1 MNTSYEEISKNN
13 TSSQGKTDNNL
24 SNDSNHLGGVSAEE
38 YATKKYVRD
47 YHNNKEQKQKE
58 YIDNQDVKTL
68 EKAKEHANSL
78 VRNQDFSSFAKNTDI
93 KALNTK
99 LSNEISTGLAGQQTY
114 TNNKV
119 QGVVNDVNN
128 NFKNVNAAINNL
140 NTSQKELFQSV
151 SDGKN
156 KIAGAITDKGV
167 ITSANDTFDTMA
179 TNIRNIPKSGSG
191 EIPEGYVN
199 TSDATAQDTDILRG
213 KTAYVNGKK
222 VYGKFT
228 YTGDNSKGEYN
239 PSAPY
244 PTTGEVEI
252 VYAPKENVVQVNR
265 IGINK
270 YSILDISNDGRI
282 LIGYNEKEKTIE
294 TIARY
299 GDSFVGYECN
309 KNTFADLGIEENE
322 NYTLSDIK
330 FSSMFAGGYECRV
343 AILFTKIATEESLSD
358 ILCYVYKFNT
368 RSEKFIIDNQNV
380 EIGSDGNTTTYTRYS
395 TWKIESKNKSTKKI
409 LQGILVWSP
418 YSYTLAIKYSDE
430 RRSYRNI

>member
-1 MNTSYEEISKNN
+1 MSTSYEKISKNN
-13 TSSQGKTDNNL
+13 TSSQGKTDSNL

-38 YATKKYVRD
+38 YATKKYVQD

-119 QGVVNDVNN
+119 QDVVNDVNN

-167 ITSANDTFDTMA
+167 ITSTNDTFDTMA

-244 PTTGEVEI
+244 PTTGEVEV

-270 YSILDISNDGRI
+270 YNIFDISNDGRI
-282 LIGYNEKEKTIE
+282 LIGYNEEEKTIE

-358 ILCYVYKFNT
+358 TLCYVYKFNT

-409 LQGILVWSP
+409 GQGILVWSP
-418 YSYTLAIKYSDE
+418 YSYTLAIKYSE
-430 RRSYRNI
+430 GRRNYRNI

>member
-1 MNTSYEEISKNN
+1 MSTSYEKISKNN
-13 TSSQGKTDNNL
+13 TSSQGKTDSNL

-38 YATKKYVRD
+38 YATKKYVQD

-119 QGVVNDVNN
+119 QDVVNDVNN

-244 PTTGEVEI
+244 PTTGEVEV

-270 YSILDISNDGRI
+270 YNIFDISNDGRI
-282 LIGYNEKEKTIE
+282 LIGYNEEEKTIE

-299 GDSFVGYECN
+299 GDSFVGYKCN

-330 FSSMFAGGYECRV
+330 FSSMFEGGYECRV
-343 AILFTKIATEESLSD
+343 AILFTKKATEESLND
-358 ILCYVYKFNT
+358 ALCYVYKFNT

-409 LQGILVWSP
+409 GQGILVWSP
-418 YSYTLAIKYSDE
+418 YSYTLAIKYSE
-430 RRSYRNI
+430 GRRNYRNI

>member
-1 MNTSYEEISKNN
+1 MNTSYEKISKNN
-13 TSSQGKTDNNL
+13 TSSQGKTDSNL

-38 YATKKYVRD
+38 YATKKYVQD

-119 QGVVNDVNN
+119 QDVVNDVNN

-244 PTTGEVEI
+244 PTTGEVEV

-270 YSILDISNDGRI
+270 YNIFDISNDGRI
-282 LIGYNEKEKTIE
+282 LIGYNEEEKTIE

-299 GDSFVGYECN
+299 GDSFVGYKCN

-330 FSSMFAGGYECRV
+330 FSSMFEGGYECRV
-343 AILFTKIATEESLSD
+343 AILFTKKATEESLND
-358 ILCYVYKFNT
+358 ALCYVYKFNT

-409 LQGILVWSP
+409 GQGILVWSP
-418 YSYTLAIKYSDE
+418 YSYTLAIKYSE
-430 RRSYRNI
+430 GKRNYRNI

>member
-1 MNTSYEEISKNN
+1 MSTSYEKISKNN
-13 TSSQGKTDNNL
+13 TSSQGKTDSNL
-24 SNDSNHLGGVSAEE
+24 SNDSNHLGGVSAED

-47 YHNNKEQKQKE
+47 YHTNKEQKQKE
-58 YIDNQDVKTL
+58 YIDEQDAKIL

-78 VRNQDFSSFAKNTDI
+78 VRNQDFSGFAKNADI
-93 KALNTK
+93 KALDTK
-99 LSNEISTGLAGQQTY
+99 LSNEISAGLAGQQTY
-114 TNNKV
+114 TDNKV

-128 NFKNVNAAINNL
+128 NFKSVNTAINNL

-151 SDGKN
+151 SDGKK

-167 ITSANDTFDTMA
+167 TTSANDTFDTMA
-179 TNIRNIPKSGSG
+179 TNIRNIPNSGSG

-199 TSDATAQDTDILRG
+199 TSDATAQDTDILSG

-244 PTTGEVEI
+244 PTTGEVEV

-270 YSILDISNDGRI
+270 YNIFDISNDGRI
-282 LIGYNEKEKTIE
+282 LIGYNEEEKTIE

-299 GDSFVGYECN
+299 GDSFVGYKCN

-330 FSSMFAGGYECRV
+330 FSSMFEGGYECRV
-343 AILFTKIATEESLSD
+343 AILFTKKATEESLND
-358 ILCYVYKFNT
+358 ALCYVYKFNT

-409 LQGILVWSP
+409 WQGILVWSP